1 MTKNAVL
8 LQYTEQTE
16 PFSFIDI
23 MFSLWHFFLWMGVI
37 RILNYSSLIFRSVES
52 GFSCSELIFTIRRN
66 RIQFLYVIWVKDG
79 ENDIRK

>member
-1 MTKNAVL
+1 MTKNALL

-37 RILNYSSLIFRSVES
+37 RILNYS
-52 GFSCSELIFTIRRN
+52 
-66 RIQFLYVIWVKDG
+66 
-79 ENDIRK
+79 